1 MKPSPVKKGTAVLKH
16 LLPQRI
22 DNTYH
27 GYRLALWLLAVVVVL
42 KTLQS
47 AVVIFDGYS
56 IAESAD
62 GIPLDTYSPEA
73 SQTIVA
79 LFEFSGLSRL
89 ILSGLSVLA
98 MVRYRSAVPF
108 MLALLA
114 LEYLARQLI
123 LYFVPIVRVGT
134 VPGPSVNF
142 ALFVPTIIGLA
153 LSLRSRS
160 TPAAL
165 A

>member
-1 MKPSPVKKGTAVLKH
+1 MKGTAVFKH

-27 GYRLALWLLAVVVVL
+27 GYKLALWLLAVVVIV

-47 AVVIFDGYS
+47 GAVIIDGYS

-62 GIPLDTYSPEA
+62 GIPLNTYSPEA
-73 SQTIVA
+73 AQTILA
-79 LFEFSGLSRL
+79 LFQFSGLSRL
-89 ILSGLSVLA
+89 ILAGLSVLA
-98 MVRYRSAVPF
+98 LVRYRSAVPF

-114 LEYLARQLI
+114 LEYLARQVI

-134 VPGPSVNF
+134 VPGPTVNL
-142 ALFVPTIIGLA
+142 ALFLLTIIGLA
-153 LSLRSRS
+153 MSVRSRT
-160 TPAAL
+160 TPATL